1 MPALCSTYMV
11 WPCWLSICTP
21 EGVNPTLYSKI
32 RRSLG
37 MPIFIFPSCE
47 NPVIRVNLDQINRA
61 EYPRLWVFRPDR
73 WLGLKQDF
81 PVAWNSPVQCFPV
94 DNQRW
99 RKADH
104 VLVRLFGQDA
114 FLLQRLTEAACSSGL
129 GFQLD
134 ADQQALAAHL
144 LMWGLGISASW
155 SIRYSPILTAFSIR
169 FSSTI
174 TRSAAR
180 ATAAPSGLPPK
191 VEPCSPGRNSPSTS
205 RSASTAETG

>member
-61 EYPRLWVFRPDR
+61 EYPRLRVFRPDR

-81 PVAWNSPVQCFPV
+81 PDAWNSPRSEEHTSELQSRP
-94 DNQRW
+94 
-99 RKADH
+99 H
-104 VLVRLFGQDA
+104 LVCRL
-114 FLLQRLTEAACSSGL
+114 LLE
-129 GFQLD
+129 
-134 ADQQALAAHL
+134 
-144 LMWGLGISASW
+144 
-155 SIRYSPILTAFSIR
+155 
-169 FSSTI
+169 
-174 TRSAAR
+174 
-180 ATAAPSGLPPK
+180 K
-191 VEPCSPGRNSPSTS
+191 KKK
-205 RSASTAETG
+205 